1 MDLRLNRVDYIQVK
15 QSRPRRVSAVFFSFS
30 FINIRSKSSPP
41 FYLSGWRD
49 ISENY
54 EASSSTGK
62 KGNPKGIVYEPY
74 SNLN

>member
-1 MDLRLNRVDYIQVK
+1 MLC
-15 QSRPRRVSAVFFSFS
+15 VFSLS
-30 FINIRSKSSPP
+30 LINIRSKSSPP

-54 EASSSTGK
+54 EASSSTWK
-62 KGNPKGIVYEPY
+62 KGNPKGIVYETY